1 MNHQISQP
9 KLVKNL
15 HIKKK
20 KKQLQNN
27 INITTSEKSSNIK
40 SYLDKTSKTYQGNLS
55 LIPI

>member
-15 HIKKK
+15 HIKK